1 MRNLLEQPCYR
12 TPLNKVRVRFM
23 VPKVNSTKFLELIS
37 YENINMRIL
46 SGSEQR
52 LIFSDNLLKTK
63 FFIISK
69 YQTYDNI
76 KLVME

>member
-1 MRNLLEQPCYR
+1 
-12 TPLNKVRVRFM
+12 M

-52 LIFSDNLLKTK
+52 LIISDNLLKTK
-63 FFIISK
+63 FFIIWK

>member
-1 MRNLLEQPCYR
+1 
-12 TPLNKVRVRFM
+12 M

-63 FFIISK
+63 FFIIWK
-69 YQTYDNI
+69 FQTYDNI

>member
-1 MRNLLEQPCYR
+1 
-12 TPLNKVRVRFM
+12 M
-23 VPKVNSTKFLELIS
+23 VPKVNSTKVLELIS

>member
-1 MRNLLEQPCYR
+1 
-12 TPLNKVRVRFM
+12 M
-23 VPKVNSTKFLELIS
+23 VQKVNSTKFLELIS

-63 FFIISK
+63 FFIIWK

>member
-1 MRNLLEQPCYR
+1 
-12 TPLNKVRVRFM
+12 M
-23 VPKVNSTKFLELIS
+23 VPKVNSTNFLELIS

-63 FFIISK
+63 FFIIWK
-69 YQTYDNI
+69 FQTYDNI

>member
-1 MRNLLEQPCYR
+1 
-12 TPLNKVRVRFM
+12 M

-63 FFIISK
+63 FFIIWK

>member
-1 MRNLLEQPCYR
+1 
-12 TPLNKVRVRFM
+12 M

>member
-1 MRNLLEQPCYR
+1 
-12 TPLNKVRVRFM
+12 M
-23 VPKVNSTKFLELIS
+23 VPKVSSTKFLELIS

-63 FFIISK
+63 FFIIWK